1 MSVREKSKMGDHP
14 KIMVFR
20 PTWDEF
26 KDFKTYIEYIESQ
39 GAPKAGLAKIIPPPE
54 WCPRKQGYD
63 LESLDLTIPAPIC
76 QVVTGKQGLYQQIN
90 IQKKAMTVREF
101 SKLANSDRYRTPRH
115 TSFEDLERKYWK
127 NITYV
132 SPIYGADVSGSITDE
147 DVDEWNINRLGSIL
161 DYVNEDY
168 GISIE
173 GVNTAYLYF
182 GMWKTTFAW
191 HTEDMDLYSI
201 NYLHFGAPKTWYS
214 IPPEHGRRLERLA
227 NGFFPNSF
235 KACPAYLRHKMT
247 LMSPQILKQYSIPF
261 NKITQE
267 AGEIMITFPYG
278 YHAGFNHGFNCAE
291 STNFAMPRW
300 VEYGKRA
307 TQCQCR
313 GDMVKISMDTFVKRF
328 QPERY
333 ELWIAGKDVGPH
345 PEDPTKSTAAA
356 QPSINDILCNKKNE
370 LPSPMLEELLNQSP
384 KKKPKRHPIH
394 QNKNEEELN
403 LTGEEVDEELV
414 QVLDDIYAK
423 AGESYSESVSPVPFN
438 SMKRSMPGTSGYYAK
453 KKKHTDAEKGGIPSA
468 MARSVTPKIESLDGD
483 SDEEMDDQNALQDE
497 LSKALSDIEDLI
509 PMEPMLESELDEE
522 FPAFKTS
529 SLLKSFRMKKAKG
542 SKDFKKSSKSS
553 EPQSEGV
560 EGKAK
565 GVSSQEVKSEPAS
578 ESLQTKNEM
587 VHKDAGSVQEQMN
600 NLPSPS
606 TKIKP
611 VSHSAGGIQ
620 VKQTPQPVPNIQMKV
635 ASPTSSN
642 AVNKQVPQHIGRV
655 PVKQVVNSPG
665 PRMNEFQPIKSFPTK
680 ANYQTPGRY
689 QNKPNAKVA
698 PFAPRPVGRPRSMQ
712 PSQEA
717 GKITFKA
724 GNSKNSGMSE
734 SELLLEKLRLAGTT
748 ISVPGNRGAVGKQN
762 VKMAPKVNP
771 INAITANELARLK
784 RRGVGA
790 TFTATR
796 VERATPTVAARMML
810 PSKSSVVVG
819 YREMLPSGPHG
830 PHPKLECTKGSP
842 GVPLVQINPASSQ
855 QRIAPKMTPQMSL
868 SPQGRSGPGTKQW
881 MQGSPTTGKNLINAT
896 NARNTPVTSQVDR
909 HQSNPSAVIKPQVA
923 VKMSNGTMKNNNEED
938 EIEILEERLSPQ
950 RQRLSSE
957 GSNVEE
963 DLREYSGNLDQD
975 ALNEAVT
982 SEDEESHKTDS
993 PIKESAPE
1001 IEDEEFNS
1009 FPPPPASYSQTP
1021 SPASSPVSSSPFS
1034 FVDVSGEPSQ
1044 NMQLARS
1051 KKHEASSPDHQSS
1064 TIQSCEIQGKTETME
1079 GKELPFQGME
1089 AEEQLLQGM
1098 EAKEFPLEG
1107 MEAEELPY
1115 EGMEAEEHPLQ
1126 GTEAKE
1132 FPLQGMDAGE
1142 LPLQGMEAEDF
1153 PLQDIETEESLVQ
1166 GAEAK
1171 QFPSQSIT
1179 EMEQPLPQEAAVVG
1193 GSVPEVVGN
1202 ENMHSSKEIHP
1213 VTPVTSVSSLHTSIV
1228 PEHVQEGTSA
1238 HMPHHEMASDA
1249 PFIESHEL
1257 VPQTQDAQPPVH
1269 MFSHNDDVQGG
1280 QMEAVLR

>member
-1 MSVREKSKMGDHP
+1 MNKAKRKWSSDRTETSRKKSKMGDHP

-20 PTWDEF
+20 PTWEEF
-26 KDFKTYIEYIESQ
+26 KDFKTYIAYIESQ

-54 WCPRKQGYD
+54 WCPRKKGYD
-63 LESLDLTIPAPIC
+63 LEALDLTIPAPIC

-132 SPIYGADVSGSITDE
+132 SPIYGADVSGSITDP

-201 NYLHFGAPKTWYS
+201 NYLHFGSPKTWYA

-345 PEDPTKSTAAA
+345 PEDPTRSSAAA

-453 KKKHTDAEKGGIPSA
+453 KKKHSDAERGGIPSA
-468 MARSVTPKIESLDGD
+468 MARSVTPKIESLEGD
-483 SDEEMDDQNALQDE
+483 SDEEMDDQNPLQDE

-509 PMEPMLESELDEE
+509 PVEHVQENEGNED
-522 FPAFKTS
+522 FPAFKT
-529 SLLKSFRMKKAKG
+529 SLLKSFRMSKVKG
-542 SKDFKKSSKSS
+542 SKDLKKSSKTS
-553 EPQSEGV
+553 EPQSGDV
-560 EGKAK
+560 EGKIK
-565 GVSSQEVKSEPAS
+565 VEGCQEVKSEPGCGSEEVKKENKEAS
-578 ESLQTKNEM
+578 NVLEK
-587 VHKDAGSVQEQMN
+587 MN

-611 VSHSAGGIQ
+611 VLHSAGSMQ
-620 VKQTPQPVPNIQMKV
+620 MKPTLQPIPNMQMKV
-635 ASPTSSN
+635 AIPSSSN
-642 AVNKQVPQHIGRV
+642 TANKQVSQHIGRG
-655 PVKQVVNSPG
+655 PMKQVIHSLG
-665 PRMNEFQPIKSFPTK
+665 PRMNEFQPIRSSPAK
-680 ANYQTPGRY
+680 ANSPNAGKY
-689 QNKPNAKVA
+689 QNKQNTKFAGKSFVSM
-698 PFAPRPVGRPRSMQ
+698 APRPIGRPRNVLSNQATMKTPLKQ
-712 PSQEA
+712 NIPQ
-717 GKITFKA
+717 KA
-724 GNSKNSGMSE
+724 GMSD
-734 SELLLEKLRLAGTT
+734 SDILLEKLRLAGTT
-748 ISVPGNRGAVGKQN
+748 ISVPGNRAAVSKES
-762 VKMAPKVNP
+762 VTIAPKVNLVNGN
-771 INAITANELARLK
+771 NASEVASLK

-796 VERATPTVAARMML
+796 VERTAPSVTARMML

-819 YREMLPSGPHG
+819 YREYPNGPRG
-830 PHPKLECTKGSP
+830 PRPNLQYAKGSP
-842 GVPLVQINPASSQ
+842 AIPLVQINPASSQ
-855 QRIAPKMTPQMSL
+855 QRITPKMTPQMSL
-868 SPQGRSGPGTKQW
+868 SPQRKNAPGSKQW
-881 MQGSPTTGKNLINAT
+881 MQVSPNIGKNANNAT
-896 NARNTPVTSQVDR
+896 NTRNFNVTSPAER
-909 HQSNPSAVIKPQVA
+909 NQSTTNDAMKPQVA
-923 VKMSNGTMKNNNEED
+923 VKLSNGTLKSNNNDDD
-938 EIEILEERLSPQ
+938 EIEIIAERLSPD
-950 RQRLSSE
+950 RQRTSEVSDMDETHSESSE
-957 GSNVEE
+957 MLDHDTLLE
-963 DLREYSGNLDQD
+963 DI
-975 ALNEAVT
+975 T
-982 SEDEESHKTDS
+982 SEVKESHITDS
-993 PIKESAPE
+993 SKNLAPE
-1001 IEDEEFNS
+1001 EQIAELLNS
-1009 FPPPPASYSQTP
+1009 SPPPT
-1021 SPASSPVSSSPFS
+1021 SSPPQTASPSSQVSS
-1034 FVDVSGEPSQ
+1034 VEVNIEPSQ
-1044 NMQLARS
+1044 NMLYDCVER
-1051 KKHEASSPDHQSS
+1051 ESSSEN
-1064 TIQSCEIQGKTETME
+1064 QSCVSQEEMETNCIE
-1079 GKELPFQGME
+1079 TKELHLQSFETKELP
-1089 AEEQLLQGM
+1089 LQS
-1098 EAKEFPLEG
+1098 
-1107 MEAEELPY
+1107 MEAEELPL
-1115 EGMEAEEHPLQ
+1115 EDMEAEEYH
-1126 GTEAKE
+1126 
-1132 FPLQGMDAGE
+1132 
-1142 LPLQGMEAEDF
+1142 
-1153 PLQDIETEESLVQ
+1153 LQDVETEELSLREM
-1166 GAEAK
+1166 EATQFLSQNSTDLK
-1171 QFPSQSIT
+1171 QLPSQEI
-1179 EMEQPLPQEAAVVG
+1179 VVP
-1193 GSVPEVVGN
+1193 GSQPEVAGN
-1202 ENMHSSKEIHP
+1202 ENIHSSKEFHP

-1228 PEHVQEGTSA
+1228 PEHVHEGTSV
-1238 HMPHHEMASDA
+1238 HVPHHEMASDA
-1249 PFIESHEL
+1249 PFIEPYEL
-1257 VPQTQDAQPPVH
+1257 VPQTPNAQSPMH
-1269 MFSHNDDVQGG
+1269 MFSHTDDVQGG

>member
-1 MSVREKSKMGDHP
+1 MAEKSKMGDHP

-438 SMKRSMPGTSGYYAK
+438 SLKRPMPGTSGYFAK

-468 MARSVTPKIESLDGD
+468 MARSVTPKIECLDGD
-483 SDEEMDDQNALQDE
+483 SEEEEVDDENALQEE
-497 LSKALSDIEDLI
+497 LSKALSDIEGLI
-509 PMEPMLESELDEE
+509 PMQQNELDEE

-553 EPQSEGV
+553 EPQSERA
-560 EGKAK
+560 EGKVK
-565 GVSSQEVKSEPAS
+565 GVSSQEIKSEPAS
-578 ESLQTKNEM
+578 ESSQMKTEM
-587 VHKDAGSVQEQMN
+587 DHKDVGSVQEQMN

-611 VSHSAGGIQ
+611 VSHSAGGMQ
-620 VKQTPQPVPNIQMKV
+620 VKQTPQPIPNIQMKV
-635 ASPTSSN
+635 ASASSSN
-642 AVNKQVPQHIGRV
+642 AANKQVPQHMGRV

-665 PRMNEFQPIKSFPTK
+665 PRMNEFQPIRSSPTK
-680 ANYQTPGRY
+680 TNHQTPGRY
-689 QNKPNAKVA
+689 QNKPNTKVA
-698 PFAPRPVGRPRSMQ
+698 PFAPRPIGRPRNVQ

-724 GNSKNSGMSE
+724 ANSKNSGMSE
-734 SELLLEKLRLAGTT
+734 SDLLLEKLRLAGTT
-748 ISVPGNRGAVGKQN
+748 ISVPASRGAVGKQN
-762 VKMAPKVNP
+762 VKMVPKVNP
-771 INAITANELARLK
+771 INANTANELARLK

-796 VERATPTVAARMML
+796 VERTVPTVAARMML

-819 YREMLPSGPHG
+819 YREMLPSGPRG
-830 PHPKLECTKGSP
+830 PRPKMECTKGSP

-881 MQGSPTTGKNLINAT
+881 VQGSPNAGKNLIT
-896 NARNTPVTSQVDR
+896 KVDR
-909 HQSNPSAVIKPQVA
+909 HQSNPGAVIKPQVA
-923 VKMSNGTMKNNNEED
+923 VKMSNGTIKSNNEED

-950 RQRLSSE
+950 RLRLSSE
-957 GSNVEE
+957 GSNAEE
-963 DLREYSGNLDQD
+963 DSRESSGNLDQD
-975 ALNEAVT
+975 ALKEAVT
-982 SEDEESHKTDS
+982 SEDEESHKSDT
-993 PIKESAPE
+993 PIKESALE
-1001 IEDEEFNS
+1001 IQSEDFNS
-1009 FPPPPASYSQTP
+1009 SQPPPASYSRTP
-1021 SPASSPVSSSPFS
+1021 SPSSSPVSPSPFS
-1034 FVDVSGEPSQ
+1034 YVDVNVEPSQ
-1044 NMQLARS
+1044 NMHLARS
-1051 KKHEASSPDHQSS
+1051 KKREASMPGH
-1064 TIQSCEIQGKTETME
+1064 QSCEIQDKAETMV

-1089 AEEQLLQGM
+1089 AEEHLLHGM
-1098 EAKEFPLEG
+1098 ES
-1107 MEAEELPY
+1107 MEDEELHY
-1115 EGMEAEEHPLQ
+1115 EGMEAEEQPLPD
-1126 GTEAKE
+1126 TEAKE
-1132 FPLQGMDAGE
+1132 FPLHGIDAEG
-1142 LPLQGMEAEDF
+1142 LPLQGMEAEEF
-1153 PLQDIETEESLVQ
+1153 PLQGMETEEPLVQ

-1171 QFPSQSIT
+1171 QFHSQSIT

-1193 GSVPEVVGN
+1193 GSVPEVAGN

-1257 VPQTQDAQPPVH
+1257 VPQTQNAQPPVH